1 MPDETNRITQAGKI
15 QNKFKE
21 MNANEY
27 LGPRRKVIKTDSASW
42 TVRSNHLSI
51 WWLTTNPGG

>member
-15 QNKFKE
+15 KNEVKE

-27 LGPRRKVIKTDSASW
+27 LGLRQKVIKTDCAS
-42 TVRSNHLSI
+42 
-51 WWLTTNPGG
+51 

>member
-27 LGPRRKVIKTDSASW
+27 LGPRRKVIKTDSAS
-42 TVRSNHLSI
+42 
-51 WWLTTNPGG
+51 